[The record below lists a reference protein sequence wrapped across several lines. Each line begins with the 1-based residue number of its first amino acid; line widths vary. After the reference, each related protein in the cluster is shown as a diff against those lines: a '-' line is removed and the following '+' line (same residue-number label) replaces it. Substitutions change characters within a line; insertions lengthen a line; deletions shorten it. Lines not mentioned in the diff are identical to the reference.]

1 MIRPARPDDAEKVA
15 QIAQAAYA
23 PLAKRMDT
31 PPAPMLDDYPA
42 RVGEGVVWVLEDGAD
57 VLGFIILVDRED
69 ALLLENVA
77 VAPEAHGRGAGRR
90 LVAFAE
96 AEAAQRGHSAI
107 RLYTHAT
114 MVENQ
119 AIYAHLGYERTGQGM
134 EDGYDRVQF
143 EKRL

>member
-1 MIRPARPDDAEKVA
+1 MIRPARADDAGV
-15 QIAQAAYA
+15 IALIAEAAYA
-23 PLAKRMDT
+23 PLARRMEKA
-31 PPAPMLDDYPA
+31 PAPMLDDYAA
-42 RVGEGVVWVLEDGAD
+42 RVSENVVWVFEAKGD
-57 VLGFIILVDRED
+57 VLGFVILVDRDD

-77 VAPEAHGRGAGRR
+77 VAPSAQARGAGRS

-96 AEAAQRGHSAI
+96 EEASRRGHSAI

-119 AIYAHLGYERTGQGM
+119 AMYAHLGYDRIGQGM